1 MNSNKKAKARKAALA
16 AAQAKKTAQARQIL
30 TVGVG
35 IGMLFIGLGLGV
47 SVRTAFAANTC
58 GGSQEAL
65 ETYLLESQGQ
75 GATVLKTAREGRVQ
89 AVLYERE
96 DLGLCTAVFEQRLFG
111 LRWAYDGMESAP
123 ETGLGITGSWQA
135 GGFLRGTRCEAVV
148 YGVFRVADAQLL
160 GQERRQVGW
169 VGGFRH
175 GPARQHAGG

>member
-16 AAQAKKTAQARQIL
+16 AAQAKKTAQAKQIL

-47 SVRTAFAANTC
+47 TVRTAFAANTC
-58 GGSQEAL
+58 GGSQEDLAA
-65 ETYLLESQGQ
+65 YLLESQGQ

-123 ETGLGITGSWQA
+123 ETGLGMTGS
-135 GGFLRGTRCEAVV
+135 
-148 YGVFRVADAQLL
+148 
-160 GQERRQVGW
+160 
-169 VGGFRH
+169 
-175 GPARQHAGG
+175 